1 MATCRLFG
9 ASRQV
14 YYRAVRSVKKRKQI
28 AQQVVQIV
36 EQVRME
42 LPRLGGRKLYYLL
55 QPKLSGLSVG
65 RDKLFSILKANHMLI
80 EPKRR
85 YHITTDSH
93 HRFRKH
99 KNLIDDIKLTR
110 PEQVWVADITY
121 VGNRENPMY
130 LAMITDAYSK
140 KIVGH
145 NVSDSLETKGAA
157 KALRIA
163 IGNKQHNTQQLVH
176 HSDRGFQY
184 CSDQYQK
191 ILKNCHLKCS
201 MTETYDPYANAIAER
216 VNGIIKHEF
225 LLNDYN
231 LDLNTMRQLI
241 AESINIYNEK
251 RPHLS
256 CQMLTPNQMHKQ
268 NEIKIKTYKKKRSS
282 KNIFDT
288 S

>member
-14 YYRAVRSVKKRKQI
+14 YYRAVRSGKKRKQI
-28 AQQVVQIV
+28 AQKVVQMV
-36 EQVRME
+36 EQIRVE
-42 LPRLGGRKLYYLL
+42 LPRLGGRKLHYLL
-55 QPKLSGLSVG
+55 QPKLSGINVG

-145 NVSDSLETKGAA
+145 NVSDSLETRGAA
-157 KALRIA
+157 RALKMA
-163 IGNKQHNTQQLVH
+163 IGSKQHNTKYLVH

-184 CSDQYQK
+184 CSDEYQK
-191 ILKNCHLKCS
+191 ILKNYQLKCS

-216 VNGIIKHEF
+216 VIVLSDHIRSKVK
-225 LLNDYN
+225 
-231 LDLNTMRQLI
+231 NTSSTGRTSNQVPRVG
-241 AESINIYNEK
+241 STD
-251 RPHLS
+251 
-256 CQMLTPNQMHKQ
+256 TP
-268 NEIKIKTYKKKRSS
+268 
-282 KNIFDT
+282 
-288 S
+288 